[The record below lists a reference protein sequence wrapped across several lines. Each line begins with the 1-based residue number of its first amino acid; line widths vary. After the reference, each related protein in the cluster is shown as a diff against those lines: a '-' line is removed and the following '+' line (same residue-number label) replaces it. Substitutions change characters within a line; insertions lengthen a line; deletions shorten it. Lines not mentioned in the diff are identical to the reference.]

1 MQSGYLIGSKV
12 IGTDIA
18 FVDGGEGEDTIT
30 QVAAKFLEIGLV
42 AGDVITVSGS
52 ASNDGDHTI
61 ITVLAGTINVITG
74 SLTGEEAGASV
85 TISSSHDL
93 AATYGVYIQKV
104 KGALDFLKRKG
115 ETAHNWLDSH
125 GEEAYTDVD
134 DIHFEPRDI
143 TLFCYMKADTKA
155 NFLSNLNSFKVV
167 LEGSGLHTLKLPFL
181 SSNLNVYFKD
191 GGTLDML
198 TGWNSS
204 KLVGKFI
211 LKLREP
217 EPTVSS

>member
-12 IGTDIA
+12 TGIDIA

-30 QVAAKFLEIGLV
+30 QVAAKFLENNLI

-61 ITVLAGTINVITG
+61 ISVIAGTINVVTG
-74 SLTGEEAGASV
+74 SLTPEEAGALV

-93 AATYGVYIQKV
+93 AATYGVYVQKV

-115 ETAHNWLDSH
+115 EIAHNWLDSL
-125 GEEAYTDVD
+125 GEESFTDIG
-134 DIHFEPRDI
+134 DIHFGPRDI
-143 TLFCYMKADTKA
+143 ILFCYIKA
-155 NFLSNLNSFKVV
+155 NTKENFIIKLNLFKAV
-167 LEGSGLHTLKLPFL
+167 LEGPGLRTLKLPFL
-181 SSNLNVYFKD
+181 DDTLDVYFKD
-191 GGTLDML
+191 GGALNML

-204 KLVGKFI
+204 LLVGKFI
-211 LKLREP
+211 LKLKEP
-217 EPTVSS
+217 VPSTA